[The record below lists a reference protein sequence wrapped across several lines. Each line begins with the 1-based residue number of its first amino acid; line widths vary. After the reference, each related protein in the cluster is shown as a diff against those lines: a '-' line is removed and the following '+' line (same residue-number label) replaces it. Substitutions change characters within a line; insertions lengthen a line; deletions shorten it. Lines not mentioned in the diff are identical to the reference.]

1 MRTDRSGQLCARAAP
16 ALASSARPD
25 ANRRRFSTLRAA
37 PAAVTVVRHALT
49 AAGIDRAVAREPR
62 EAACDARA
70 SRCDLLRYGLGLRW
84 ILRPLAFLLP
94 ILRSRALAEHG
105 RCHDRNGEHASYSH

>member
-1 MRTDRSGQLCARAAP
+1 MRIGRSGKLWARAAP

-49 AAGIDRAVAREPR
+49 AAGVDRAVARQPR

-70 SRCDLLRYGLGLRW
+70 SRRDLLRYGLGLRR

-94 ILRSRALAEHG
+94 ILRSRALAEHVQ
-105 RCHDRNGEHASYSH
+105 CHAPDG